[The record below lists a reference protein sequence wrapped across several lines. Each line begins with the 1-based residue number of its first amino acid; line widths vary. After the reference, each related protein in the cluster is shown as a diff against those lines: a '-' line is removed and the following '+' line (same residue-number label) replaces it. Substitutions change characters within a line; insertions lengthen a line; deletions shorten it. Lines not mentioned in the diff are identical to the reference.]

1 MKFLNVTAGDILD
14 GVRACGQ
21 GKGPDGTPYG
31 AVELG
36 LAAGVP
42 SGILCLMFIL
52 AIGYKYLDAL
62 RDMLRMSLNFLSH
75 HLRASREN
83 PGGQNDISFEVPEWA
98 PPVGQGPPP
107 GVAVLSESVLV
118 DLMPDIPERGY
129 QWI

>member
-42 SGILCLMFIL
+42 SGILFLMFIL

-62 RDMLRMSLNFLSH
+62 RDMLRMTFDFLSL
-75 HLRASREN
+75 HLWASSEN

-129 QWI
+129 QWV